1 MSHRVVKVSHKKNM
15 STEMKIS
22 EQKTNIQGMS
32 KYPLDF
38 YIHTLSRIAEPK
50 KFSEL
55 SKVDNIHKLK
65 FQKLD

>member
-1 MSHRVVKVSHKKNM
+1 
-15 STEMKIS
+15 MKIS

-65 FQKLD
+65 FHKLD